1 MELTVPQQI
10 PTTPKVAPI
19 RWCLYARKSS
29 EQDER
34 QALSIEQQI
43 KEMEL
48 LADHWGIDI
57 AEVRKESHSSKES
70 GTRPVYNRLI
80 KDIQLGYFNGIVTWA
95 PDRLS
100 RNAGDL
106 GILVDLMDQG
116 KLTEIRTH
124 GQTFTT
130 KPRTAGDP
138 VKLQLDTLIMGLAK
152 KR

>member
-1 MELTVPQQI
+1 MESTLHQQI
-10 PTTPKVAPI
+10 PEAAKKAPI

-43 KEMEL
+43 KEMQL
-48 LADHWGIDI
+48 LADHWGIKI
-57 AEVRKESHSSKES
+57 AEVRKESHSSKVS

-100 RNAGDL
+100 RNAGDSRHSR
-106 GILVDLMDQG
+106 GS
-116 KLTEIRTH
+116 H
-124 GQTFTT
+124 GS
-130 KPRTAGDP
+130 R
-138 VKLQLDTLIMGLAK
+138 
-152 KR
+152 